1 MRGSKEE
8 RNDLWRKGN
17 EVQKAKWGKGDLK
30 GGEWKGDVNIYGLK
44 L

>member
-1 MRGSKEE
+1 MEE
-8 RNDLWRKGN
+8 RKLGREKRNG
-17 EVQKAKWGKGDLK
+17 GKGDLK